1 MPKNDVSCPLCGK
14 LFFPHS
20 LPIHLPQCRKK
31 QACLELPCEW
41 CDMPVRKGEM
51 GLHRSKCPKRPA
63 KVVQNFELA
72 PNRGNNNWAMA
83 FDKEMDQN
91 ADGAGSSSV
100 DHRIPCAVCGRK
112 FNPDRIAKHQQI
124 CRTVKAKEES
134 RTTGRGRPSEPRE
147 NMVRAASR
155 ARPQVLQS
163 KKESTVNSVKQ
174 PSRPA
179 PSQDTKVAA
188 GLGHNAAKS
197 MAEAGGNMP
206 WKKKSHA
213 TRALIRDA
221 KRMHRAQ
228 QAGVPLSEIQPSQ
241 ESEDAYAALTADFVP
256 CPHCHRTFA
265 PQTAER
271 HIPKCANTVNRPRP
285 PGQRGA
291 LSRR

>member
-20 LPIHLPQCRKK
+20 LPIHLPQCKKK

-51 GLHRSKCPKRPA
+51 GLHRGKCPKKPS
-63 KVVQNFELA
+63 KTVQKLDSA
-72 PNRGNNNWAMA
+72 PLQGNNGYAMA
-83 FDKEMDQN
+83 FDKEMDPN
-91 ADGAGSSSV
+91 GEGTGSSSV

-112 FNPDRIAKHQQI
+112 FNPDRIAKHQKI
-124 CRTVKAKEES
+124 CRSVKAKEES
-134 RTTGRGRPSEPRE
+134 RTTGRGRPSERRE
-147 NMVRAASR
+147 SPAGV
-155 ARPQVLQS
+155 RPQVLRPKKQS
-163 KKESTVNSVKQ
+163 SDNSMKPPGRQ
-174 PSRPA
+174 LPSH
-179 PSQDTKVAA
+179 DTKVAA

-197 MAEAGGNMP
+197 MAEAGGEMP

-241 ESEDAYAALTADFVP
+241 ESEDAYAALTANFVP
-256 CPHCHRTFA
+256 CPHCQRTFA